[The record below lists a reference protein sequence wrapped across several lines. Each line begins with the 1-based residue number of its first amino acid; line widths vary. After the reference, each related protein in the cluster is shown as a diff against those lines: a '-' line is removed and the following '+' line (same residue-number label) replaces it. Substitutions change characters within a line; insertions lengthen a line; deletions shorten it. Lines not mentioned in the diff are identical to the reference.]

1 MEPRLDAY
9 KRVPG
14 ALLRCGV
21 WKLWCESPVFL
32 ISQRRAKIRGSV
44 EVAVRTHLSEMTGWS
59 RAAPS
64 HGLAVGALGLCAS
77 LTDRTGAPHHYT
89 LVPEFSLD
97 ALALRP

>member
-44 EVAVRTHLSEMTGWS
+44 EVAVRIPLTEMTKSGWS
-59 RAAPS
+59 RAAPHS
-64 HGLAVGALGLCAS
+64 HGLAVGALGLS
-77 LTDRTGAPHHYT
+77 R
-89 LVPEFSLD
+89 S
-97 ALALRP
+97 